1 MLGLNTVKLYKVK
14 ALIPLS
20 SKRLL
25 PIKPLCFWLGALF
38 FVSLSSLAA
47 EKSYFEGN
55 SKLSKLAANEDNNN
69 DALQQTLELNFSPE
83 SREKLRKALDDYA
96 RSIDQDHDRIEERRR
111 VMQESLEARFF
122 DADNDGEV
130 DGPIGANGI
139 PVDSNG
145 GETPGDTDNDGAVDP
160 YDVDDDGD
168 FNDPLEFLGGNA
180 SAATSAT
187 FDIGIP
193 TSNVTYG
200 PHRLRVIAAFGTGPS
215 FIVNGLSY
223 FFVIAALMNL
233 NEKAFFHLDR
243 PKSDGS
249 IREGIAYAKAR
260 PDIYV
265 VMLMVFFL
273 ATFGLNFQ
281 IFNALMATQE
291 FGLGPASFGLMGT
304 FIAIGSL
311 SGAIGSARLERF
323 RNTKFVI
330 KGGIAFSISIMVL
343 SIIPSYSLYILW
355 LPICGVTALTTLVS
369 ANSIVQTS
377 TDPAIRGR
385 VMGLYLLI
393 FMGGTP
399 FGSPLIGATTDLV
412 GIRPTIVIC
421 GGISLAASLYI
432 WFKYKNRVT
441 LPADISVATVLKTV
455 DRDHK

>member
-1 MLGLNTVKLYKVK
+1 MRMSVKEDGNWRSFRHRNYRILFPANTVSNIGSWAQRIAQDWLVLELTDNNGTYLGLVTAVQFAPV
-14 ALIPLS
+14 
-20 SKRLL
+20 
-25 PIKPLCFWLGALF
+25 LF
-38 FVSLSSLAA
+38 FSLHGGKLADRFNKRKVLILTNIMGGAASLGLGVLVITDLIALWHVFALAAVLGISTAIDAPVRQAFTTEVVGQSDLPNAVSL
-47 EKSYFEGN
+47 N
-55 SKLSKLAANEDNNN
+55 SANFN
-69 DALQQTLELNFSPE
+69 AGRL
-83 SREKLRKALDDYA
+83 
-96 RSIDQDHDRIEERRR
+96 I
-111 VMQESLEARFF
+111 
-122 DADNDGEV
+122 
-130 DGPIGANGI
+130 GPAI
-139 PVDSNG
+139 SG
-145 GETPGDTDNDGAVDP
+145 G
-160 YDVDDDGD
+160 
-168 FNDPLEFLGGNA
+168 L
-180 SAATSAT
+180 
-187 FDIGIP
+187 
-193 TSNVTYG
+193 
-200 PHRLRVIAAFGTGPS
+200 IAAFGTGPS

-223 FFVIAALMNL
+223 FFVIAALLKL
-233 NEKAFFHLDR
+233 NEKAFFNLDR

-330 KGGIAFSISIMVL
+330 KGGIIFSISIMTL
-343 SIIPSYSLYILW
+343 SIIPNYTLYILW

-399 FGSPLIGATTDLV
+399 FGSPLIGTTTELL
-412 GIRPTIVIC
+412 GIRPTIALC
-421 GGISLAASLYI
+421 GGISLAASVII
-432 WFKYKNRVT
+432 WFRYKNRVQ
-441 LPADISVATVLKTV
+441 LPADTSVAGVLKTV
-455 DRDHK
+455 NRDHN

>member
-1 MLGLNTVKLYKVK
+1 MRLSVKEDGNWRSFRHRNYQILFPANAVSNIGSWAQRIAQDWLVLELTNNNGTYLGLVTAVQFAPVLAFSLHGGKLADRFNKRKVLILTNIIGGAASL
-14 ALIPLS
+14 ALG
-20 SKRLL
+20 LL
-25 PIKPLCFWLGALF
+25 VITDLIALWHVFVLAGVLGISTAIDAPVRQAFTTEVVGQSDLPNA
-38 FVSLSSLAA
+38 VSL
-47 EKSYFEGN
+47 N
-55 SKLSKLAANEDNNN
+55 SANFN
-69 DALQQTLELNFSPE
+69 AGRL
-83 SREKLRKALDDYA
+83 
-96 RSIDQDHDRIEERRR
+96 
-111 VMQESLEARFF
+111 V
-122 DADNDGEV
+122 
-130 DGPIGANGI
+130 GPAI
-139 PVDSNG
+139 SG
-145 GETPGDTDNDGAVDP
+145 G
-160 YDVDDDGD
+160 
-168 FNDPLEFLGGNA
+168 L
-180 SAATSAT
+180 
-187 FDIGIP
+187 
-193 TSNVTYG
+193 
-200 PHRLRVIAAFGTGPS
+200 IAAFGTGPS

-223 FFVIAALMNL
+223 LFVIAALMKL
-233 NEKAFFHLDR
+233 NEKGFFHQDR

-311 SGAIGSARLERF
+311 TGAIGSARLERF
-323 RNTKFVI
+323 RDTKFVI
-330 KGGIAFSISIMVL
+330 KGGITFSISIIAL
-343 SIIPSYSLYILW
+343 AFLPSYSLYILW

-399 FGSPLIGATTDLV
+399 FGSPLIGTATELI
-412 GIRPTIVIC
+412 GIRPTIVVC
-421 GGISLAASLYI
+421 GGISLLASLII
-432 WFKYKNRVT
+432 WFRFKNRVG

-455 DRDHK
+455 DRNHQ

>member
-1 MLGLNTVKLYKVK
+1 MRASVKEDGNWRSFRHRNYRILFPANTVSNIGSWAQRIAQDWLVLELTNNNGTYLGLVTAVQFAPVLAFSLHGGKFADRFNKRKVLILTNIVGGAASL
-14 ALIPLS
+14 ALGILVMTDLIALWHVFVLAGILGISTAIDAPVRQS
-20 SKRLL
+20 FTTEVVGQADL
-25 PIKPLCFWLGALF
+25 PNA
-38 FVSLSSLAA
+38 VSL
-47 EKSYFEGN
+47 N
-55 SKLSKLAANEDNNN
+55 SANFN
-69 DALQQTLELNFSPE
+69 AGRL
-83 SREKLRKALDDYA
+83 
-96 RSIDQDHDRIEERRR
+96 
-111 VMQESLEARFF
+111 V
-122 DADNDGEV
+122 
-130 DGPIGANGI
+130 GPAI
-139 PVDSNG
+139 SG
-145 GETPGDTDNDGAVDP
+145 G
-160 YDVDDDGD
+160 
-168 FNDPLEFLGGNA
+168 L
-180 SAATSAT
+180 
-187 FDIGIP
+187 
-193 TSNVTYG
+193 
-200 PHRLRVIAAFGTGPS
+200 IAAFDTGPS

-223 FFVIAALMNL
+223 FFVIAALMRL

-330 KGGIAFSISIMVL
+330 KGGISFSLSIMIL
-343 SIIPSYSLYILW
+343 AIIPSYSLYILW

-399 FGSPLIGATTDLV
+399 FGSPLIGTTTELI
-412 GIRPTIVIC
+412 GIRPTIAVC
-421 GGISLAASLYI
+421 GGISLAASLLI
-432 WFKYKNRVT
+432 WFRYKNRVQP
-441 LPADISVATVLKTV
+441 PADISVAAVLKTINSE
-455 DRDHK
+455 KN

>member
-1 MLGLNTVKLYKVK
+1 MGFQVKEDGNWRSFRHRNYRILFPANTVSNIGSWAQRIAQDWLVLELTNNNGTYLGLVTAVQFAPVLLFSLHGGKLADRFNKRKV
-14 ALIPLS
+14 LIWTNIAGGAASLS
-20 SKRLL
+20 
-25 PIKPLCFWLGALF
+25 LGALVITDHIQLWHVF
-38 FVSLSSLAA
+38 ALAAVLGISTAIDAPVRQSFTTEVVGQTDLPNAVSL
-47 EKSYFEGN
+47 N
-55 SKLSKLAANEDNNN
+55 SANFNAGRLIGPALS
-69 DALQQTLELNFSPE
+69 
-83 SREKLRKALDDYA
+83 
-96 RSIDQDHDRIEERRR
+96 
-111 VMQESLEARFF
+111 
-122 DADNDGEV
+122 
-130 DGPIGANGI
+130 
-139 PVDSNG
+139 G
-145 GETPGDTDNDGAVDP
+145 G
-160 YDVDDDGD
+160 
-168 FNDPLEFLGGNA
+168 L
-180 SAATSAT
+180 
-187 FDIGIP
+187 
-193 TSNVTYG
+193 
-200 PHRLRVIAAFGTGPS
+200 IAAFGTGPS

-223 FFVIAALMNL
+223 FFVIAALANL

-243 PKSDGS
+243 PKSDGN

-291 FGLGPASFGLMGT
+291 FGLGPANFGLMGT

-330 KGGIAFSISIMVL
+330 RGGILFSSSIMVL
-343 SIIPSYSLYILW
+343 SILPNYTSYVIW

-412 GIRPTIVIC
+412 GIRPTIALC
-421 GGISLAASLYI
+421 GAISLFASLYI
-432 WFKYKNRVT
+432 WFKYKNRVA
-441 LPADISVATVLKTV
+441 LPADISVAAVLK
-455 DRDHK
+455 DR

>member
-1 MLGLNTVKLYKVK
+1 MRLSVKEDGNWRSFRHRNYRILFPANTVSNIGSWAQRIAQDWLVLELTNNNGTYLGLVTAVQFAPVLAFSLHGGKLADRFNKRKVLILTNLVGGAASL
-14 ALIPLS
+14 ALG
-20 SKRLL
+20 LL
-25 PIKPLCFWLGALF
+25 VITDLIALWQVFVLAGILGISTAIDAPVRQSFTTEVVGQTDLPNA
-38 FVSLSSLAA
+38 VSL
-47 EKSYFEGN
+47 N
-55 SKLSKLAANEDNNN
+55 SANFN
-69 DALQQTLELNFSPE
+69 AGRL
-83 SREKLRKALDDYA
+83 
-96 RSIDQDHDRIEERRR
+96 
-111 VMQESLEARFF
+111 V
-122 DADNDGEV
+122 
-130 DGPIGANGI
+130 GPAI
-139 PVDSNG
+139 SG
-145 GETPGDTDNDGAVDP
+145 G
-160 YDVDDDGD
+160 
-168 FNDPLEFLGGNA
+168 L
-180 SAATSAT
+180 
-187 FDIGIP
+187 
-193 TSNVTYG
+193 
-200 PHRLRVIAAFGTGPS
+200 IAAFGTGPS

-223 FFVIAALMNL
+223 FFVIAALINL

-323 RNTKFVI
+323 RDTKFVI

-343 SIIPSYSLYILW
+343 SIIPNYTLYIVW

-412 GIRPTIVIC
+412 GIRPTIVMC
-421 GGISLAASLYI
+421 GGISLVASLYI
-432 WFKYKNRVT
+432 WFKYKNRVK
-441 LPADISVATVLKTV
+441 LPADISVATVLKAV

>member
-1 MLGLNTVKLYKVK
+1 MRMSVKEDGNWRSFRHRNYRILFPANTVSNIGSWAQRIAQDWLVLELTDNNGTYLGLVTAVQFAPV
-14 ALIPLS
+14 
-20 SKRLL
+20 
-25 PIKPLCFWLGALF
+25 LF
-38 FVSLSSLAA
+38 FSLHGGKFADRFNKRKVLILTNIMGGAASLGLGVLVITDLIALWHVFALAAVLGISTAIDAPVRQAFTTEVVGQSDLPNAVSL
-47 EKSYFEGN
+47 N
-55 SKLSKLAANEDNNN
+55 SANFN
-69 DALQQTLELNFSPE
+69 AGRL
-83 SREKLRKALDDYA
+83 
-96 RSIDQDHDRIEERRR
+96 I
-111 VMQESLEARFF
+111 
-122 DADNDGEV
+122 
-130 DGPIGANGI
+130 GPAI
-139 PVDSNG
+139 SG
-145 GETPGDTDNDGAVDP
+145 G
-160 YDVDDDGD
+160 
-168 FNDPLEFLGGNA
+168 L
-180 SAATSAT
+180 
-187 FDIGIP
+187 
-193 TSNVTYG
+193 
-200 PHRLRVIAAFGTGPS
+200 IAAFGTGPS

-223 FFVIAALMNL
+223 FFVIAALLNL

-330 KGGIAFSISIMVL
+330 KGGILFSISIMAL
-343 SIIPSYSLYILW
+343 SIIPSYTLYILW

-399 FGSPLIGATTDLV
+399 FGSPLIGTATELL
-412 GIRPTIVIC
+412 GIRPTIALC
-421 GGISLAASLYI
+421 GGISLAASVII
-432 WFKYKNRVT
+432 WFRYKNRVQ
-441 LPADISVATVLKTV
+441 LPADTSVAGVLKTV
-455 DRDHK
+455 NRDHN

>member
-1 MLGLNTVKLYKVK
+1 MGFQVKEDGNWRSFRHRNYRILFPANTVSNIGSWAQRIAQDWLVLELTNNNGTYLGLVTAVQFAPVLAFSLHGGKLADRFNKRKV
-14 ALIPLS
+14 LILTNVIGGTAS
-20 SKRLL
+20 LA
-25 PIKPLCFWLGALF
+25 LGALVMTDLIALWHVF
-38 FVSLSSLAA
+38 VLAGILGISTAIDAPVRQAFTTEVVGQADLPNAVSL
-47 EKSYFEGN
+47 N
-55 SKLSKLAANEDNNN
+55 SANFN
-69 DALQQTLELNFSPE
+69 AGRL
-83 SREKLRKALDDYA
+83 
-96 RSIDQDHDRIEERRR
+96 
-111 VMQESLEARFF
+111 V
-122 DADNDGEV
+122 
-130 DGPIGANGI
+130 GPAI
-139 PVDSNG
+139 SG
-145 GETPGDTDNDGAVDP
+145 G
-160 YDVDDDGD
+160 
-168 FNDPLEFLGGNA
+168 L
-180 SAATSAT
+180 
-187 FDIGIP
+187 
-193 TSNVTYG
+193 
-200 PHRLRVIAAFGTGPS
+200 IAAFGTGPS

-223 FFVIAALMNL
+223 FFVIAALANL

-243 PKSDGS
+243 PKSDGN

-291 FGLGPASFGLMGT
+291 FGLGPANFGLMGT

-330 KGGIAFSISIMVL
+330 LGGITFSASVMVL
-343 SIIPSYSLYILW
+343 SILPNYISYVIW

-399 FGSPLIGATTDLV
+399 FGSPLIGSTTELI
-412 GIRPTIVIC
+412 GIRPTIAVC
-421 GGISLAASLYI
+421 GGISLFASLFI
-432 WFKYKNRVT
+432 WFKYKIRVA
-441 LPADISVATVLKTV
+441 LPADISVASVLKTV
-455 DRDHK
+455 NRNQD